1 MTLVAYGFGRS
12 GATTAPSSN
21 VLVEFSE
28 VTLAPDGYVV
38 QLQQADTTITLTD
51 ETLTVTAEP
60 APVVTVPTPD
70 LGATLDG

>member
-1 MTLVAYGFGRS
+1 MTIVAYGFGRA
-12 GATTAPSSN
+12 GASTAPSSN

-28 VTLAPDGYVV
+28 VTLAPEGFVV

-51 ETLTVTAEP
+51 ETLTVTAAP